1 LGEKKSDGHVQLEDL
16 EALGSKHDLAI
27 FGYRSFH
34 TLAIFGYRS
43 IVSISGYTFGLA
55 YWI

>member
-34 TLAIFGYRS
+34 TLAIFGY
-43 IVSISGYTFGLA
+43 IWL
-55 YWI
+55 